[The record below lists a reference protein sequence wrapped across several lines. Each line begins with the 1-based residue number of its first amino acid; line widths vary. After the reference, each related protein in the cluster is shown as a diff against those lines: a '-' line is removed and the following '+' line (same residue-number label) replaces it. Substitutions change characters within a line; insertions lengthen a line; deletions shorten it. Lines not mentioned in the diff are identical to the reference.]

1 MAHAVNELHVLNRF
15 IVSELTVRNL
25 WDDGVF
31 AGLNVVPVLS
41 KLLSIRYETA
51 ECDPPFVRQEACR
64 IGAILYLAG
73 IRRRFGVNLAKNVY
87 ISKLKDS
94 IIAQDDSNLEKTDP
108 ILLWV
113 LMIGGVQSF
122 MHEEHKWFVSATANL
137 VVHKRYRMWGELMA
151 VVCEILW
158 IDGILEAE
166 CNEFRGEVSA
176 ELWSSYKHIFS

>member
-1 MAHAVNELHVLNRF
+1 MAYAVNELLVLNRLM
-15 IVSELTVRNL
+15 VSELTVRDF

-41 KLLSIRYETA
+41 KLLSIRYETVESGPA
-51 ECDPPFVRQEACR
+51 FARQEACR

-73 IRRRFGVNLAKNVY
+73 VRCRFGWNLATNVY
-87 ISKLKDS
+87 IPKLKDS
-94 IIAQDDSNLEKTDP
+94 IIIQDDSNLEKTDP

-137 VVHKRYRMWGELMA
+137 VVHKGYSMWEELMA
-151 VVCEILW
+151 IVCEVLW

-166 CNEFRGEVSA
+166 CNKFQGEVSA
-176 ELWSSYKHIFS
+176 ELWTSYRHIFS

>member
-1 MAHAVNELHVLNRF
+1 MNYLFLNRF
-15 IVSELTVRNL
+15 MVSELTFRDF

-41 KLLSIRYETA
+41 KLLSIRYETVKCNPA
-51 ECDPPFVRQEACR
+51 FARQEACR

-73 IRRRFGVNLAKNVY
+73 IRCRFGVNLATNVY
-87 ISKLKDS
+87 IPKLKDS
-94 IIAQDDSNLEKTDP
+94 IIAQDDSNLEKADP

-137 VVHKRYRMWGELMA
+137 LVHNRYSMWEEVTA
-151 VVCEILW
+151 VLYGVLW
-158 IDGILEAE
+158 IDGILETE
-166 CNEFRGEVSA
+166 CNKFQGEVSA
-176 ELWSSYKHIFS
+176 ELWTSHRRIIS